1 MIKKMIDRLKGLDS
15 KIKKIINYG
24 MYFCIVICL
33 IACGLLYTYHLTL
46 TNVNTYYIGISLVQ
60 LSFVFMMEFIVCG
73 LAMDTIKKS
82 TI

>member
-1 MIKKMIDRLKGLDS
+1 MINKMINKLKELDS

-24 MYFCIVICL
+24 IYFSLAICI
-33 IACGLLYTYHLTL
+33 IACSLLYTYHLTL

-60 LSFVFMMEFIVCG
+60 LSFVFMMEFIICG